1 MILFLDASAFL
12 KLYVAE
18 PGSGALRRAVKNATA
33 VFAVDRTYVEVRA
46 TLERAA
52 QLGLVRARSA
62 GQAKGDFERDWQA
75 VSVVA
80 PDTPMLRRAAD
91 LAEAHRLDPSHA
103 INVAAAETLARQIG
117 GAVSFRMATAVLP
130 DAVTSPLAIQ
140 VLDLSER
147 SGPAGAS

>member
-18 PGSGALRRAVKNATA
+18 PGSGALRRAVRNATA
-33 VFAVDRTYVEVRA
+33 VLAVDRTYVEVRA

-62 GQAKGDFERDWQA
+62 EQAKGDFERDWQS
-75 VSVVA
+75 VSVVS
-80 PDTPMLRRAAD
+80 PDAPMLRRAAD
-91 LAEAHRLDPSHA
+91 LAEAHALDASHA
-103 INVAAAETLARQIG
+103 INVAAAESLARQIG

-130 DAVTSPLAIQ
+130 DAITARLTIKVM
-140 VLDLSER
+140 DLSAR
-147 SGPAGAS
+147 SGPAGVS